1 MKRALI
7 FLGLGAVALSLASC
21 NSTNGTTNTTS
32 NVETTTNQTTTTIED
47 DYKLSISC
55 PSGAPLMAIS
65 GAVEVSDIENK
76 KLTIIEDTTTLPAL
90 FQAYK
95 EDIIVAPVNAGT
107 KLYNAGKS
115 KYKLASVVTWGNTY
129 FASQKTD
136 FKLEDMNGAGITLF
150 GADTINAAIANY
162 VLAKKNI
169 TPSEI
174 LYPNPDVVAG
184 ANKLLISNADAMVMT
199 ADPVLTVAK
208 NQLAQNSKTVTSYSI
223 ADLYKELTNHNY
235 PQAAVFVNED
245 AYNLHKGKFEEFFN
259 AVKTTCEEAVSNT
272 EKVATKSHDLG
283 IAQPA
288 AVLTKA
294 IPGCNLKYV
303 KASDAKV
310 DLAFAATEEGLK
322 SFFGNKAP
330 DDAFYLI

>member
-1 MKRALI
+1 MKKALI
-7 FLGLGAVALSLASC
+7 FLGIGAVALSLASC
-21 NSTNGTTNTTS
+21 NSTTGTTNTTS

-65 GAVEVSDIENK
+65 GAVEVSDIDNK

-136 FKLEDMNGAGITLF
+136 FMLEDMNGAEITLF
-150 GADTINAAIANY
+150 GADSINVGIANY
-162 VLAKKNI
+162 VLAKKSI
-169 TPSEI
+169 IPSNV

-208 NQLAQNSKTVTSYSI
+208 NQLAQNNKTVTSYSI
-223 ADLYKELTNHNY
+223 AALYKELTNHNY
-235 PQAAVFVNED
+235 PQAAVFVNEE

-259 AVKTTCEEAVSNT
+259 AVKTTCEEATTNT

-303 KASDAKV
+303 KASDTKA
-310 DLAFAATEEGLK
+310 DLVFAASEEGIK